1 MTTANSVQ
9 QASEVPRLC
18 KVHLLVGDDTLI
30 DYVLPARVAL
40 IAVIE
45 DLIPRVNAILNDRG
59 RPLLDDTLTYQL
71 CRADATPLDSQR
83 SLDDSRVYD
92 GDLLC
97 LLPTDATERFAPV
110 IEEVSTALARSARQQ
125 FATVD
130 LSVARR
136 VAGGL
141 FAALVAWAEVM
152 LAQLWWQQHGWLPAA
167 VSWGL
172 AAVFLVSARAATRAR
187 DEQRRRSAD
196 FLVWS
201 ALICAGAGAAMSV
214 PGPPGGWHVVAATS
228 TVLAGAAAL
237 TMLTGRYLGVF
248 AGMAVLGLSG
258 GAVAVIRASGWQV
271 LPAHLAVVFLVVD
284 LTLVTFATSIGIMG
298 AGVPG
303 PWFPSV
309 TNRGV
314 FETREGAALN
324 TVSPVERSGEETVE
338 QIATWARRGTAIVTG
353 LLAGGAVVLVVA
365 ARYAVMPE
373 TGGGWRFLAF
383 TLGICAIFLLR
394 ARSFVDRTQSV
405 TLAVGAVVAVA
416 VVIGRYASAPNPAS
430 PTVTLVCVATAL
442 ILGALGLFG
451 ALVVPKA
458 RIGAPVNR
466 AVEVSEYIL
475 LILVVPWVIW
485 LLNLL
490 WVVRNV
496 VHGS

>member
-1 MTTANSVQ
+1 MTTANPAQ
-9 QASEVPRLC
+9 QATEVPRLC
-18 KVHLLVGDDTLI
+18 KVHLLVGEDTLI
-30 DYVLPARVAL
+30 DYVLPAGVAL

-45 DLIPRVNAILNDRG
+45 DLIPRVNAILKDRG
-59 RPLLDDTLTYQL
+59 RAPLDDTLTYQL
-71 CRADATPLDSQR
+71 CRADATGLDPQR

-97 LLPTDATERFAPV
+97 LLPLEATERFAPV
-110 IEEVSTALARSARQQ
+110 IEEVSTALARSAREQ
-125 FATVD
+125 FSTVNITA
-130 LSVARR
+130 ARR

-141 FAALVAWAEVM
+141 FAALVAWAELM

-172 AAVFLVSARAATRAR
+172 AAVFLVSARAAARAR
-187 DEQRRRSAD
+187 DEQRRHSAD

-201 ALICAGAGAAMSV
+201 ALVSAVAGAAMSV
-214 PGPPGGWHVVAATS
+214 PGPPGGWHVVAATA
-228 TVLAGAAAL
+228 TVLAGVAAL
-237 TMLTGRYLGVF
+237 TMLTGRYLGVC
-248 AGMAVLGLSG
+248 AGMTVIGLSA
-258 GAVAVIRASGWQV
+258 GAVAVIHASGWRV
-271 LPAHLAVVFLVVD
+271 LPAHVAVVFLVLD
-284 LTLVTFATSIGIMG
+284 LVLVTFATSIGVMG

-324 TVSPVERSGEETVE
+324 TVSPVERPGNESVE
-338 QIATWARRGTAIVTG
+338 QIATWARRGTTIVTG
-353 LLAGGAVVLVVA
+353 LLVGSAVVLVVA

-373 TGGGWRFLAF
+373 IGGGWRYLAF

-394 ARSFVDRTQSV
+394 SRSFVDRNQSV

-430 PTVTLVCVATAL
+430 PVVTLICVAAAL
-442 ILGALGLFG
+442 TLAGMVLLGV
-451 ALVVPKA
+451 LVVPKA
-458 RIGAPVNR
+458 RISAPVNR
-466 AVEVSEYIL
+466 AVEVSEYVL
-475 LILVVPWVIW
+475 LIFVVPWAIW

-490 WVVRNV
+490 WVVRNA